1 MYAGPLSFQVPVAGQ
16 PQEATDMSTV
26 ALQGRIT
33 ISNANEMRRK
43 LADALRPRPL
53 ELIVDLSGVC
63 YMDTSGLATL
73 IEAKRIALQ
82 QSTRLILG
90 RLQEQPRFLF
100 SVTDLDHVFQLEEPA
115 NP

>member
-1 MYAGPLSFQVPVAGQ
+1 
-16 PQEATDMSTV
+16 MSTV
-26 ALQGRIT
+26 ALQGKIT
-33 ISNANEMRRK
+33 ISNANEMRRA
-43 LADALRPRPL
+43 LADALRPRPA
-53 ELIVDLSGVC
+53 ELTVDLSDVH

-100 SVTDLDHVFQLEEPA
+100 SVTDLDHVFQIDEPA
-115 NP
+115 DT

>member
-1 MYAGPLSFQVPVAGQ
+1 L
-16 PQEATDMSTV
+16 
-26 ALQGRIT
+26 
-33 ISNANEMRRK
+33 RR
-43 LADALRPRPL
+43 RPA
-53 ELIVDLSGVC
+53 ELTVDLSDVH

-100 SVTDLDHVFQLEEPA
+100 SVTDLDHVFEIEERASP
-115 NP
+115 